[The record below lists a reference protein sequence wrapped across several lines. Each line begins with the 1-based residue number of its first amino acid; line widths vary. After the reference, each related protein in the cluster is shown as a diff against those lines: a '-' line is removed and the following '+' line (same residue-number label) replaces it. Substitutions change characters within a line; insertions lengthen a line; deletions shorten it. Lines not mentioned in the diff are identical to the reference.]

1 MRKTW
6 PSRRSLNAHAPR
18 CFAGTRGINKLS
30 PSEGNSGELTG
41 SDGRSD
47 EPRSDLSGRVAVV
60 TGAAAGLGRAEA
72 IGLAGAGAT
81 VVVNDIESAL
91 TDTDVFDEIKA
102 AGSKGIAVAGDVSQR
117 STADELMAAAEREG
131 GLDIVVNNAGIT
143 RDRMLFN
150 MTDEDWDLVIN
161 VHLRGH
167 FLLTR
172 NAATYWRARAKDA
185 GGQVYGRL
193 INTSSE
199 AGLAG
204 PVGQA
209 NYAAAKA
216 GITALTLSAA
226 RALGR
231 YGVCANAICPR
242 ARTAMT
248 ADVFG
253 EAPELTQGEID
264 PLSPE
269 HVVTLVQ
276 FLASP
281 AAEAVNGQL
290 FIVYGPTVTL
300 VAAPAAEHRFSADGS
315 VWPRE
320 ELSATMQK
328 YFADR
333 GPDVTFAATELMQQS
348 G

>member
-1 MRKTW
+1 LTRN
-6 PSRRSLNAHAPR
+6 SNA
-18 CFAGTRGINKLS
+18 T
-30 PSEGNSGELTG
+30 
-41 SDGRSD
+41 
-47 EPRSDLSGRVAVV
+47 DLSGLVAVV

-72 IGLAGAGAT
+72 IGLARAGAT
-81 VVVNDIESAL
+81 IVVNDMAGAL
-91 TDTDVFDEIKA
+91 DKSDVIDEITA
-102 AGSKGIAVAGDVSQR
+102 AGSKAVAVAGDISQR
-117 STADELMAAAEREG
+117 STADELVQTADDLG
-131 GLDIVVNNAGIT
+131 GLSIVVNNAGIT

-150 MTDEDWDLVIN
+150 MTDEDWDAVIA

-172 NAATYWRARAKDA
+172 NAATYWRTKAKEGD
-185 GGQVYGRL
+185 GTVYGRI

-209 NYAAAKA
+209 NYGAAKA

-226 RALGR
+226 RALER
-231 YGVCANAICPR
+231 YGVRANAIAPR

-253 EAPELTQGEID
+253 DSPELAEGQID

-269 HVVTLVQ
+269 HVVHLVQ

-281 AAEAVNGQL
+281 ASEAVNGQL

-300 VAAPAAEHRFSADGS
+300 VAAPTAEHRFSAESEAWDPS
-315 VWPRE
+315 QLSTTLQNYFANCDPERNF
-320 ELSATMQK
+320 SAT
-328 YFADR
+328 A
-333 GPDVTFAATELMQQS
+333 LMAE
-348 G
+348 GE

>member
-1 MRKTW
+1 LT
-6 PSRRSLNAHAPR
+6 SSTNA
-18 CFAGTRGINKLS
+18 T
-30 PSEGNSGELTG
+30 
-41 SDGRSD
+41 
-47 EPRSDLSGRVAVV
+47 DLSGKVAVV

-72 IGLAGAGAT
+72 IGLARAGAT
-81 VVVNDIESAL
+81 VVVNDIKAAL
-91 TDTDVFDEIKA
+91 DASDVIDEIGA
-102 AGSKGIAVAGDVSQR
+102 AGSKAVAVTGDVSQR
-117 STADELMAAAEREG
+117 ETADELVSCADGLG
-131 GLDIVVNNAGIT
+131 GLSIVVNNAGIT

-150 MTDEDWDLVIN
+150 MSDEEWDAVIA

-172 NAATYWRARAKDA
+172 NAATYWRQKAKEA
-185 GGQVYGRL
+185 EGGSIYGRI

-199 AGLAG
+199 AGLMG

-209 NYAAAKA
+209 NYGAAKA
-216 GITALTLSAA
+216 GITSLTLTAA

-253 EAPELTQGEID
+253 EAPDVADGEID

-269 HVVTLVQ
+269 HVVTLVR

-281 AAEAVNGQL
+281 AASAVNGQV
-290 FIVYGPTVTL
+290 FVVYGPQVTL
-300 VAAPAAEHRFSADGS
+300 MSAPSVEHRFKAD
-315 VWPRE
+315 VPAWDPQ
-320 ELSATMQK
+320 ELSATMED
-328 YFADR
+328 YFAGRDPKR
-333 GPDVTFAATELMQQS
+333 NFGATGLMD
-348 G
+348 

>member
-1 MRKTW
+1 MTN
-6 PSRRSLNAHAPR
+6 STNA
-18 CFAGTRGINKLS
+18 T
-30 PSEGNSGELTG
+30 
-41 SDGRSD
+41 
-47 EPRSDLSGRVAVV
+47 DLSGKVAVV

-72 IGLAGAGAT
+72 IGLARAGAT
-81 VVVNDIESAL
+81 VVVNDIAGAL
-91 TDTDVFDEIKA
+91 DASDVIDEIAAASSKA
-102 AGSKGIAVAGDVSQR
+102 VAVAGDISQR
-117 STADELMAAAEREG
+117 TTADELVSTADGLG
-131 GLDIVVNNAGIT
+131 GLSIVINNAGIT

-150 MTDEDWDLVIN
+150 MSDEEWDAVIA

-172 NAATYWRARAKDA
+172 NAATYWREKAKDS
-185 GGQVYGRL
+185 GGSVYGRL
-193 INTSSE
+193 VNTSSE
-199 AGLAG
+199 AGLVG

-209 NYAAAKA
+209 NYGAAKA

-253 EAPELTQGEID
+253 EAPETGEID

-269 HVVTLVQ
+269 HVVTLVR

-290 FIVYGPTVTL
+290 FIVYGPRVTL
-300 VAAPAAEHRFSADGS
+300 VAAPTVERQFATEAPAWEPG
-315 VWPRE
+315 
-320 ELSATMQK
+320 ELSATLQE
-328 YFADR
+328 YFAGRDPER
-333 GPDVTFAATELMQQS
+333 TFAATGLMES
-348 G
+348 

>member
-1 MRKTW
+1 M
-6 PSRRSLNAHAPR
+6 PARRAAARRLVAQPPE
-18 CFAGTRGINKLS
+18 TRGIHKLTR
-30 PSEGNSGELTG
+30 PNG
-41 SDGRSD
+41 SSNA
-47 EPRSDLSGRVAVV
+47 SDLSGKVAVV

-72 IGLAGAGAT
+72 LGLARLGAT
-81 VVVNDIESAL
+81 VVVNDLASAL
-91 TDTDVFDEIKA
+91 DASDVIDEIA
-102 AGSKGIAVAGDVSQR
+102 SAGAKAVAVTGDISER
-117 STADELMAAAEREG
+117 ATADELVACADGLG
-131 GLDIVVNNAGIT
+131 GLDVVVNNAGIT

-150 MTDEDWDLVIN
+150 MSDEEWDLVIA

-172 NAATYWRARAKDA
+172 NAATYWRNKAKETED
-185 GGQVYGRL
+185 GLIYGRL

-199 AGLAG
+199 AGLVG

-209 NYAAAKA
+209 NYGAAKA
-216 GITALTLSAA
+216 GITALTLTAS

-253 EAPELTQGEID
+253 AAPDTEEGEID

-269 HVVTLVQ
+269 HVVSLVQ

-281 AAEAVNGQL
+281 AAAEVNGQV
-290 FIVYGPTVTL
+290 FIVYGPRVTL
-300 VAAPAAEHRFSADGS
+300 VAAPSVERQFSADG
-315 VWPRE
+315 
-320 ELSATMQK
+320 
-328 YFADR
+328 
-333 GPDVTFAATELMQQS
+333 AAWEP

>member
-1 MRKTW
+1 MDCHNESNRM
-6 PSRRSLNAHAPR
+6 
-18 CFAGTRGINKLS
+18 
-30 PSEGNSGELTG
+30 TG
-41 SDGRSD
+41 S
-47 EPRSDLSGRVAVV
+47 EQLIDLSGRIAVV

-72 IGLAGAGAT
+72 VGLARSGAT
-81 VVVNDIESAL
+81 IVVNDMPKAL
-91 TDTDVFDEIKA
+91 DDSGVLDEISA
-102 AGSKGIAVAGDVSQR
+102 VGAKGIAVAGDISQR
-117 STADELMAAAEREG
+117 STADELIACAEGLG

-150 MTDEDWDLVIN
+150 MTDEDWDAVIA

-172 NAATYWRARAKDA
+172 NAATYWRSRAKDT
-185 GGQVYGRL
+185 GESVYGRI

-199 AGLAG
+199 AGLMG

-209 NYAAAKA
+209 NYGAAKA
-216 GITALTLSAA
+216 GITALTLTAA

-248 ADVFG
+248 AEVFG
-253 EAPELTQGEID
+253 AAPQLAAGEID

-269 HVVTLVQ
+269 HVVSLVR

-281 AAEAVNGQL
+281 AAEAVNGQV
-290 FIVYGPTVTL
+290 FVVYGPTVTL
-300 VAAPAAEHRFSADGS
+300 VAAPTAEHRFHADGA
-315 VWPRE
+315 VWDPAA
-320 ELSATMQK
+320 LSASMLE

-333 GPDVTFAATELMQQS
+333 DPERTFGATELMAD

>member
-1 MRKTW
+1 LT
-6 PSRRSLNAHAPR
+6 PNSNA
-18 CFAGTRGINKLS
+18 T
-30 PSEGNSGELTG
+30 
-41 SDGRSD
+41 
-47 EPRSDLSGRVAVV
+47 DLSGLVAVV

-72 IGLAGAGAT
+72 IGLARAGAT
-81 VVVNDIESAL
+81 IVVNDIAGAL
-91 TDTDVFDEIKA
+91 DKSDVIDEITS
-102 AGSKGIAVAGDVSQR
+102 AGSKAVAVAGDISQR
-117 STADELMAAAEREG
+117 STADELVETADGLG
-131 GLDIVVNNAGIT
+131 GLSIVVNNAGIT

-150 MTDEDWDLVIN
+150 MSDEDWDTVIA

-172 NAATYWRARAKDA
+172 NAATYWRAKAKEGD
-185 GGQVYGRL
+185 GTVYGRI

-209 NYAAAKA
+209 NYGAAKA

-226 RALGR
+226 RALER
-231 YGVCANAICPR
+231 YGVRANAIAPR

-253 EAPELTQGEID
+253 ESPELAEGQID

-269 HVVTLVQ
+269 HVVNLVR

-281 AAEAVNGQL
+281 ASVRVNGQL

-300 VAAPAAEHRFSADGS
+300 VAAPTAEQRFSAESEAWDPS
-315 VWPRE
+315 
-320 ELSATMQK
+320 ELSKTLQN
-328 YFADR
+328 YFAERDSER
-333 GPDVTFAATELMQQS
+333 NFSATALM
-348 G
+348 GE

>member
-1 MRKTW
+1 LT
-6 PSRRSLNAHAPR
+6 PN
-18 CFAGTRGINKLS
+18 I
-30 PSEGNSGELTG
+30 EGSAAT
-41 SDGRSD
+41 
-47 EPRSDLSGRVAVV
+47 DLSGFVAVV

-72 IGLAGAGAT
+72 VGLARAGAT
-81 VVVNDIESAL
+81 VVVNDIAGAL
-91 TDTDVFDEIKA
+91 DKSDVIDEITT
-102 AGSKGIAVAGDVSQR
+102 AGSKAVAVAGDIGQR
-117 STADELMAAAEREG
+117 STADELVQTADGLG
-131 GLDIVVNNAGIT
+131 GLSIVVNNAGIT

-150 MTDEDWDLVIN
+150 MSDEDWDAVMS

-172 NAATYWRARAKDA
+172 NAATYWRAKAKDA
-185 GGQVYGRL
+185 GGTVYGRI

-199 AGLAG
+199 AGLVG
-204 PVGQA
+204 PPGQA
-209 NYAAAKA
+209 NYGAAKS

-226 RALGR
+226 RVLER
-231 YGVCANAICPR
+231 YGVRANAIAPR

-253 EAPELTQGEID
+253 ESPELTEGQID

-269 HVVTLVQ
+269 HVVNLVR

-281 AAEAVNGQL
+281 ASEGVNGQL

-300 VAAPAAEHRFSADGS
+300 VAAPTAEQRFSAESDAWDPS
-315 VWPRE
+315 
-320 ELSATMQK
+320 ELSETLQN

-333 GPDVTFAATELMQQS
+333 DPERNFSATALMGQ
-348 G
+348 GE

>member
-1 MRKTW
+1 L
-6 PSRRSLNAHAPR
+6 SSSDNA
-18 CFAGTRGINKLS
+18 T
-30 PSEGNSGELTG
+30 
-41 SDGRSD
+41 
-47 EPRSDLSGRVAVV
+47 DLSGKVAVV

-72 IGLAGAGAT
+72 IGLARAGAT
-81 VVVNDIESAL
+81 VVVNDIAAAL
-91 TDTDVFDEIKA
+91 EASDVVDEISA
-102 AGSKGIAVAGDVSQR
+102 AGSKAVTVAGDISQR
-117 STADELMAAAEREG
+117 ATADELVSNADGLG
-131 GLDIVVNNAGIT
+131 GLSIVVNNAGIT

-150 MTDEDWDLVIN
+150 MSDEDWDAVIA

-172 NAATYWRARAKDA
+172 NAAAYWRDKAKQA
-185 GGQVYGRL
+185 GGTVYGR
-193 INTSSE
+193 IVNTSSE
-199 AGLAG
+199 AGLVG

-209 NYAAAKA
+209 NYGAAKA

-231 YGVCANAICPR
+231 YGVCANVICPR

-253 EAPELTQGEID
+253 AAPQDGGDQQTD

-269 HVVTLVQ
+269 HVVTLVR
-276 FLASP
+276 FLASG
-281 AAEAVNGQL
+281 AAASVNGQV
-290 FIVYGPTVTL
+290 FIVYGPDVTL
-300 VAAPAAEHRFSADGS
+300 LSAPSAERRFTADGEA
-315 VWPRE
+315 WDPG
-320 ELSATMQK
+320 ELSGTLGD

-333 GPDVTFAATELMQQS
+333 DTTRGFAATELM

>member
-1 MRKTW
+1 VT
-6 PSRRSLNAHAPR
+6 PNE
-18 CFAGTRGINKLS
+18 
-30 PSEGNSGELTG
+30 EGSAAT
-41 SDGRSD
+41 
-47 EPRSDLSGRVAVV
+47 DLSGYVAVV

-72 IGLAGAGAT
+72 IGLARAGAT
-81 VVVNDIESAL
+81 IVVNDIAGAL
-91 TDTDVFDEIKA
+91 DKSDVIDEITSAGAKA
-102 AGSKGIAVAGDVSQR
+102 VAVAGDISER
-117 STADELMAAAEREG
+117 STADELVETADGLG
-131 GLDIVVNNAGIT
+131 GLAIVVNNAGIT

-150 MTDEDWDLVIN
+150 MSDEDWDAVIA

-172 NAATYWRARAKDA
+172 NAATYWRAKAKA
-185 GGQVYGRL
+185 GDGTLYGRI

-209 NYAAAKA
+209 NYGAAKA
-216 GITALTLSAA
+216 GITALTLTAA
-226 RALGR
+226 RALER
-231 YGVCANAICPR
+231 YGVRANAIAPR

-253 EAPELTQGEID
+253 ESPELVEGQID

-269 HVVTLVQ
+269 HVVNLVR

-281 AAEAVNGQL
+281 ASQDVNGQL

-300 VAAPAAEHRFSADGS
+300 VAAPTAEHRFSAESDAWDAS
-315 VWPRE
+315 
-320 ELSATMQK
+320 ELSETLQN
-328 YFADR
+328 YFAGRD
-333 GPDVTFAATELMQQS
+333 PELNFSATALMSQ
-348 G
+348 GE

>member
-1 MRKTW
+1 
-6 PSRRSLNAHAPR
+6 
-18 CFAGTRGINKLS
+18 
-30 PSEGNSGELTG
+30 LTPI
-41 SDGRSD
+41 SDAT
-47 EPRSDLSGRVAVV
+47 DLSGLVAVV

-72 IGLAGAGAT
+72 IGLARAGAT
-81 VVVNDIESAL
+81 VVVNDIAGAL
-91 TDTDVFDEIKA
+91 DKSDVIDEITT
-102 AGSKGIAVAGDVSQR
+102 AGSKAVAVAGDIGQR
-117 STADELMAAAEREG
+117 STADELVETADGLG
-131 GLDIVVNNAGIT
+131 GLSIVVNNAGIT

-150 MTDEDWDLVIN
+150 MSDEDWDAVMS

-172 NAATYWRARAKDA
+172 NAATYWRAKAKDA
-185 GGQVYGRL
+185 GGTVYGRI

-199 AGLAG
+199 AGLVG
-204 PVGQA
+204 PPGQA
-209 NYAAAKA
+209 NYGAAKS

-226 RALGR
+226 RVLER
-231 YGVCANAICPR
+231 YGVRANAIAPR

-253 EAPELTQGEID
+253 ESPELTEGQID

-269 HVVTLVQ
+269 HVVNLVR

-281 AAEAVNGQL
+281 ASQGVNGQL

-300 VAAPAAEHRFSADGS
+300 VAAPTAEQRFSAESDAWDPS
-315 VWPRE
+315 
-320 ELSATMQK
+320 ELSETLQN

-333 GPDVTFAATELMQQS
+333 DPERNFSATALMGQ
-348 G
+348 